1 MNAMRSRRNLLGIG
15 GAALAS
21 LGLVP
26 GRRAAAADI
35 VEIRMQSDA
44 SGSRVYFDPIGIL
57 IEPGHVVRWVCE
69 ANVHTTT
76 AYHPKN
82 NHHSLR
88 IPQTAQPWDSGY
100 LLPGKSFEVT
110 LTAEGVYDYF
120 CRPHEMAGMV
130 GRIIVGKPGGP
141 GMLPFNY
148 FKGKPGTNS
157 WLPVPKLAQEA
168 FPKIADI
175 MSKGAVHVAGYINGP

>member
-1 MNAMRSRRNLLGIG
+1 MHARRRVLGIG
-15 GAALAS
+15 AVVLGS
-21 LGLVP
+21 CGLVP
-26 GRRAAAADI
+26 RRGAAAAGV
-35 VEIRMQSDA
+35 VEIRMKSDA

-57 IEPGHVVRWVCE
+57 IAPGQAVRWVCE

-82 NHHSLR
+82 GDHSLR
-88 IPQTAQPWDSGY
+88 IPETAQPWDSGY

-120 CRPHEMAGMV
+120 CKPHEMAGMV
-130 GRIIVGKPGGP
+130 GRIVVGKPGGP
-141 GMLPFNY
+141 GALPFDY
-148 FKGKPGTNS
+148 FKGRPGTSS
-157 WLPVPKLAQEA
+157 WLAVPQAARAA

-175 MSKGAVHVAGYINGP
+175 MGKGVVHVSG